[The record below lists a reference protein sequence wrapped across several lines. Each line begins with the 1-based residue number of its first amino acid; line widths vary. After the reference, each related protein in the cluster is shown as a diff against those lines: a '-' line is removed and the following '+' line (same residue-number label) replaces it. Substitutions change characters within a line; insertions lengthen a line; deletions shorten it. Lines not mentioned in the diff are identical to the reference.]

1 MTTET
6 EVRTQDEFDAAIQ
19 RGDKAICVSGSFAM
33 TAGRGEIGLFAGTR
47 LDVSGS
53 GCATVHAWGSATVRA
68 WDGATV
74 RAAGRATVHASGCAT
89 VHASGSATVHVSGS
103 ATMHAA
109 DSATVHATPIEA
121 AIVPGGGL

>member
-1 MTTET
+1 MTPEI

-53 GCATVHAWGSATVRA
+53 GCATV
-68 WDGATV
+68 

-89 VHASGSATVHVSGS
+89 VHAADSATVY
-103 ATMHAA
+103 AA
-109 DSATVHATPIEA
+109 DSATVHAWGDATVHARQIEA